1 MAKWNDKEKAVA
13 LAYAKANGT
22 HAHKHDL
29 NEQKKARLDKLVKDI
44 AAVASDPSKPKSRNA
59 VTQYLTLYRMDPV
72 TFEAHQNTQRER
84 SRVKNPTYNP
94 ANNLVNNPKNN
105 LVNNAIYN
113 ARTALQKRED
123 SAEFWEQQAGAGLV
137 RAREEV
143 RSFRS
148 VLLRHM
154 LLLTANLLCS
164 WPHLCMRISAH
175 TLSKES

>member
-1 MAKWNDKEKAVA
+1 MARWNDKEKAVT

-22 HAHKHDL
+22 HAHKYDSPKQ
-29 NEQKKARLDKLVKDI
+29 NKARLDKLVKDI
-44 AAVASDPSKPKSRNA
+44 AAVASDPSTPKSKTA
-59 VTQYLTLYRMDPV
+59 VTQYLTLCRMDPV

-84 SRVKNPTYNP
+84 SRVENPKYNP
-94 ANNLVNNPKNN
+94 ANNLVNN

-123 SAEFWEQQAGAGLV
+123 SVEFWEQQTGAGLV

-143 RSFRS
+143 RSFHS

-164 WPHLCMRISAH
+164 WPHLCIRISAR
-175 TLSKES
+175 TLSKET

>member
-1 MAKWNDKEKAVA
+1 MARWNDKEKAGA

-22 HAHKHDL
+22 HAHLHDSP
-29 NEQKKARLDKLVKDI
+29 EQNKARLDKLVKDI
-44 AAVASDPSKPKSRNA
+44 AAVASDPSKPKSKTA
-59 VTQYLTLYRMDPV
+59 VTQYLTLCRMDPV

-84 SRVKNPTYNP
+84 SRVKNPKYNP
-94 ANNLVNNPKNN
+94 ANS
-105 LVNNAIYN
+105 VNNAIYN
-113 ARTALQKRED
+113 VRTALQKRED

-154 LLLTANLLCS
+154 LLVTANLLCS
-164 WPHLCMRISAH
+164 WPHLCIRISAR